1 MVFVVGSSSGSSND
15 YQSTELMNTSTLK
28 WATKK
33 QYPYKTWI
41 YAARSL
47 FYRDQFITFGGVP
60 SRNRIA
66 AYNPKTDDWSTLGAM
81 KTKRSYT
88 SVIQIKDEFLIVG
101 GYHIDGSSSS
111 NSSRSERC
119 RFKGTKL
126 KCQLQSP
133 SMLAGGNFI
142 NSKLILSKLF

>member
-1 MVFVVGSSSGSSND
+1 
-15 YQSTELMNTSTLK
+15 MNTSSLK
-28 WATKK
+28 WETKK

-66 AYNPKTDDWSTLGAM
+66 AYNPKTDNWSTLGAM

-88 SVIQIKDEFLIVG
+88 SVIQIEDEFLIVG
-101 GYHIDGSSSS
+101 GLEMDESES
-111 NSSRSERC
+111 NSRRSERC
-119 RFKGTKL
+119 RFNGAEL
-126 KCQLQSP
+126 VCHFQSP
-133 SMLAGGNFI
+133 LMPAGG
-142 NSKLILSKLF
+142 KYKY